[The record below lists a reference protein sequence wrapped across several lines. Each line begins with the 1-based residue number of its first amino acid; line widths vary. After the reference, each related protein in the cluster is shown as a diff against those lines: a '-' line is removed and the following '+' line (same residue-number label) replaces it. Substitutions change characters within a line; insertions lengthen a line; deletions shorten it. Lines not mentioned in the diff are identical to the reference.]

1 MTEKVQTRDMRTEEF
16 FRTAQIRA
24 EDVEDRT
31 VELSISS
38 EEPVDRWFG
47 TEILVHEKGAIDTKF
62 FGSGNA
68 PVLMDHNHRDQI
80 GAVESVRLDKKD
92 RKLRAKLRFSK
103 NPRGQEVLDD
113 VIDGIR
119 SNVSI
124 GYRITKTQV
133 DEEKDEV
140 RVIGWS
146 PFEVSIVSVPAD
158 TSVGVGRA
166 HDASPAKPKSQEV
179 VMSDDNPNAVVAD
192 DQSTRTVQGQ
202 GGSVKVSFSQADV
215 DAAAQR
221 AAQGRNEEISE
232 MISLGA
238 IHNMSDKAREYAKEG
253 RSLAEFSGYI
263 RENIDDEKPLRNT
276 DAGLTAEETRNFSV
290 FRLARAQTRGATR
303 ADVDAAKFEIEA
315 VNAAAD
321 AAAAAGV
328 SGRDGG
334 NTLPPE
340 VMRSFITAEMS
351 REMGYPAHGQR
362 TLLAGTDTALIPTE
376 HRDQSFIELLR
387 NAAVT
392 MQAGVRTLPGLS
404 GLVDIPRMA
413 TSGGATWISAEHGDS
428 TDGEATYDTVSLAP
442 KDISVSTPMSRR
454 MRQQSSPAIEGLTRM
469 DIVTSMA
476 LGIDIA
482 VLEGSG
488 AAGQPTGVLNTTGVN
503 KPTAFAGVNPTWA
516 EAVALETAVAD
527 DNALMGSL
535 AYIGRTN
542 MRGALKT
549 TAKDAG
555 SGLFVMDGN
564 TLNGYS
570 YLATN
575 SITDGNLYFGNW
587 AECLMGMWG
596 GLDLVFDDA
605 TLAAKNGLYIRA
617 FQTVDVA
624 VRHAV
629 SFAYNNDTP

>member
-1 MTEKVQTRDMRTEEF
+1 MPKDNDTVETRTIQEEQF
-16 FRTAQIRA
+16 FRTAEIRA
-24 EDVEDRT
+24 DDIDDRT
-31 VELSISS
+31 VELSVSS

-47 TEILVHEKGAIDTKF
+47 TEILVHEKGSIDTKF

-68 PVLMDHNHRDQI
+68 PLLMDHNHREQI
-80 GAVESVRLDKKD
+80 GVVESVSLDKSG

-103 NPRGQEVLDD
+103 RSLAQEILDD
-113 VIDGIR
+113 VKDGIR

-133 DEEKDEV
+133 DEDKDEV

-166 HDASPAKPKSQEV
+166 QGASPAQSKPQEADMPKKDNAV
-179 VMSDDNPNAVVAD
+179 PDDNQTSNRTI
-192 DQSTRTVQGQ
+192 STPSGPVEVT
-202 GGSVKVSFSQADV
+202 FSQADV
-215 DAAAQR
+215 DQR
-221 AAQGRNEEISE
+221 TADAMQSRNTEVAE
-232 MISLGA
+232 MMGLAA
-238 IHNMSDKAREYAKEG
+238 IHNMTDKAREYAAEG
-253 RSLAEFSGYI
+253 RSLAEFTGYV
-263 RENIDDEKPLRNT
+263 RENLPDDQPLRNT
-276 DAGLTAEETRNFSV
+276 DIGLGEQETRDFSI
-290 FRLARAQTRGATR
+290 FRLMRANQRGATR
-303 ADVDAAKFEIEA
+303 ADIDAAQFEIEA
-315 VNAAAD
+315 VDAAAD
-321 AAAAAGV
+321 AAA
-328 SGRDGG
+328 SGRSDGH
-334 NTLPPE
+334 TLPPE
-340 VMRSFITAEMS
+340 VMRSFITSEMS
-351 REMGYPAHGQR
+351 REMGMPIQGTR
-362 TLLAGTDTALIPTE
+362 TLLAGTDTDLIPTE
-376 HRDQSFIELLR
+376 HRDQAFIELLR

-392 MQAGVRTLPGLS
+392 MQAGVRTLPGLQ
-404 GLVDIPRMA
+404 GNVDIPRMA
-413 TSGGATWISAEHGDS
+413 TSAGATWISAEHGDS
-428 TDGEATYDTVSLAP
+428 VDGEPTFDSVSLTP

-454 MRQQSSPAIEGLTRM
+454 MRQQSAPAIEGLVRM

-476 LGIDIA
+476 LGIDLA

-488 AAGQPTGVLNTTGVN
+488 AAGQPTGVLNTAGVN
-503 KPTAFAGVNPTWA
+503 KPTAFAGVNPTFA
-516 EAVALETAVAD
+516 EAVAMETAVAD

-555 SGLFVMDGN
+555 SGIFLMDGN
-564 TLNGYS
+564 VLNGYQ

-587 AECLMGMWG
+587 ADVLMGMWD

-629 SFAYNNDTP
+629 SFAYNNDT